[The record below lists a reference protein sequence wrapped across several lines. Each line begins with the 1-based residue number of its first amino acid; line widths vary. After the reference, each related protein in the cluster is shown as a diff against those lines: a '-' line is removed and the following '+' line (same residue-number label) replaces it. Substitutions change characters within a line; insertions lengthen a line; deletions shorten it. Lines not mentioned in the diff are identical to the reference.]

1 MAAAPWWALSGF
13 DPRRGT
19 MKAIETRYAGC
30 RFRSRL
36 EARWAVFFDHL
47 GIEWQYEPEGFEYS
61 TGCPTQRYLPD
72 FYLPGPDMWA
82 EVKGSA
88 KQLVEDGARIG
99 WAIDYHNTPIA
110 DSGGLMLLGPIP
122 RPHLDRPGVHYHCC
136 LYWHKGVGSFD
147 AFFYPPQSLALRGHQ
162 GAGIW
167 SEVGGPFEYLIACE
181 GGDLFQDDIAI
192 ADLALNGQWVDHKPI
207 SFDEPTVHL
216 AATQAA
222 YAAARSER
230 FGT

>member
-1 MAAAPWWALSGF
+1 
-13 DPRRGT
+13 

-61 TGCPTQRYLPD
+61 GGCPPQRYLPD

-82 EVKGSA
+82 EVKGSEG
-88 KQLVEDGARIG
+88 QLIADGPRIG

-110 DSGGLMLLGPIP
+110 DSSGLVLLGPIP
-122 RPHLDRPGVHYHCC
+122 RPHFERPGVHYHCC
-136 LYWHKGVGSFD
+136 LYWYKGVESCD
-147 AFFYPPQSLALRGHQ
+147 MFFYDTSTAEFQDYWGK
-162 GAGIW
+162 GVWKEI
-167 SEVGGPFEYLIACE
+167 GGPFESLISCE
-181 GGDLFQDDIAI
+181 GGDLFQGHASISA
-192 ADLALNGQWVDHKPI
+192 LALHGQWIDHKPL
-207 SFDEPTVHL
+207 SFDWSSAYL
-216 AATQAA
+216 APVQAA